1 MESQAAPRL
10 DAAAALSSCGDGN
23 NGIGMSD
30 GDSARQAHDQA
41 QGLAQGQARTLR
53 DHATSLLQEAAQCG
67 DPARRDGLLR
77 AAVARLNEAR
87 RLLDQLDDT
96 SERLG
101 SSHSMKGAH

>member
-1 MESQAAPRL
+1 MESQAAPRP
-10 DAAAALSSCGDGN
+10 DTAAALSSCGDGS
-23 NGIGMSD
+23 NGTGMSD
-30 GDSARQAHDQA
+30 GDSARQTQDQVK
-41 QGLAQGQARTLR
+41 TLR

-101 SSHSMKGAH
+101 SSHSIKGVH

>member
-1 MESQAAPRL
+1 
-10 DAAAALSSCGDGN
+10 
-23 NGIGMSD
+23 MSD
-30 GDSARQAHDQA
+30 GDSARQAQDQA
-41 QGLAQGQARTLR
+41 QDQAKTLR

-101 SSHSMKGAH
+101 SSHLIKGVH